1 MAPLLATAVA
11 TYKQKRFDAA
21 ALEAMKAHDARIQ
34 IVPVEAKLN
43 ANDMAILANNPR
55 QFDASSPLLSC
66 SELFSHWHGLPQ
78 SWIDE
83 CFGEDLGKRLVKIKL
98 IKLESR
104 PVEQPPVAKHS
115 DLDLQ
120 IAEAA
125 GFHRAIN
132 IWNDSHSWTPLY
144 IQQQLRDQATE
155 LGKILSDY
163 NIDEPST
170 LPGKFKHDSAA
181 YCPYQLR
188 LSDRQAA
195 NALLAS
201 SYFDVYMGMRD

>member
-43 ANDMAILANNPR
+43 ANDMAILTKNPR
-55 QFDASSPLLSC
+55 QFD
-66 SELFSHWHGLPQ
+66 FSLWHGLPQ

-83 CFGEDLGKRLVKIKL
+83 CFGDDLGKRLVKIKL

-170 LPGKFKHDSAA
+170 LPGKFKHGSAA

-188 LSDRQAA
+188 LEDRQAA